1 MLADLRHVGD
11 LLTRNARITPNAPG
25 LGMDG
30 TRYTW
35 AESDARANRLA
46 HAVRRSGVAR
56 CDRVGILSH
65 NSVEYV
71 EAIFALA
78 RLGVAAVPVNSRLVA
93 SEVAYIL
100 KDAEATGL
108 FAGDEHLDVARD
120 AAGQSATTTRLFGLG
135 RGGGE
140 VRGFDALIADE
151 SEHEPLLDRPIAGD
165 ELFMLLYTSG
175 TTGFPKGVMYPH
187 WPALRGIVVHVLAI
201 GSARRHRVMLPA
213 PLYSAA
219 GFAGFT
225 CAVAV
230 GSCTDILRYSPEAAL
245 ATIARERITFTNLVP
260 TTLKMLLERDDLDR
274 YDLRSLEVLLYGG
287 SPMPEPTLR
296 LASRLLSC
304 GFRQTFATSETGCS
318 GTVLEPEDHR
328 RALDEPGFAE
338 RLLSCGRPQV
348 GVGVHIVG
356 DDWQELPRG
365 EIGEVAVACD
375 GNMSGY
381 WNNPEATARVLR
393 HGWIR
398 TGDLARQD
406 DDGYVYLVDRKHDMI
421 VSGALNVYPVEV
433 ERVVLAHPAVGDCA
447 VIGVPDPRWGE
458 GVKALVVVKPGAVV
472 TESELLV
479 FCEGRLAG
487 YKRPRSVTL
496 VPEIPRNAAG
506 KILRRQLREPYWKD
520 HARTIG

>member
-11 LLTRNARITPNAPG
+11 LLTRNARVTPHAPG
-25 LGMDG
+25 LGMNG

-35 AESDARANRLA
+35 AESEARANRLA
-46 HAVRRSGVAR
+46 HAIRHAGIAR
-56 CDRVGILSH
+56 GDRVGLLAH

-78 RLGVAAVPVNSRLVA
+78 RLGVTAVPINSRLVPA
-93 SEVAYIL
+93 EVAYIL
-100 KDAEATGL
+100 NDASATGL
-108 FAGDEHLDVARD
+108 FVGDEHLDTGRE
-120 AAGQSATTTRLFGLG
+120 AAGQSPTTTRLFGLG
-135 RGGGE
+135 RG
-140 VRGFDALIADE
+140 VADVPGFDALIAHGDE
-151 SEHEPLLDRPIAGD
+151 SEPPLERPVGGD
-165 ELFMLLYTSG
+165 EIFMLLYTSG

-187 WPALRGIVVHVLAI
+187 RPALLGIVVHVLAI
-201 GSARRHRVMLPA
+201 ASGRRHRVMLPA

-230 GSCTDILRYSPEAAL
+230 GSQTDIVRYTPETAL

-274 YDLRSLEVLLYGG
+274 YDLGSLEVLLYGG

-296 LASRLLSC
+296 LASQRLRC

-328 RALDEPGFAE
+328 RALDEPSFAE

-348 GVGVHIVG
+348 GVGVTIVD
-356 DDWQELPRG
+356 DDWRELPRG

-375 GNMSGY
+375 GNMTGY

-393 HGWIR
+393 DGWIR

-406 DDGYVYLVDRKHDMI
+406 ADGYVYLIDRKHDMI

-433 ERVVLAHPAVGDCA
+433 ERAVLAHPAVSDCA

-458 GVKALVVVKPGAVV
+458 GVKALVVLKPDASA
-472 TESELLV
+472 TDADILT

-487 YKRPRSVTL
+487 YKRPRSVTF
-496 VPEIPRNAAG
+496 VAEIPRNPTG
-506 KILRRQLREPYWKD
+506 KILRRQLRERYWKD
-520 HARTIG
+520 QIRTIG

>member
-1 MLADLRHVGD
+1 
-11 LLTRNARITPNAPG
+11 
-25 LGMDG
+25 
-30 TRYTW
+30 
-35 AESDARANRLA
+35 
-46 HAVRRSGVAR
+46 
-56 CDRVGILSH
+56 
-65 NSVEYV
+65 
-71 EAIFALA
+71 
-78 RLGVAAVPVNSRLVA
+78 
-93 SEVAYIL
+93 
-100 KDAEATGL
+100 
-108 FAGDEHLDVARD
+108 
-120 AAGQSATTTRLFGLG
+120 
-135 RGGGE
+135 
-140 VRGFDALIADE
+140 
-151 SEHEPLLDRPIAGD
+151 
-165 ELFMLLYTSG
+165 
-175 TTGFPKGVMYPH
+175 
-187 WPALRGIVVHVLAI
+187 
-201 GSARRHRVMLPA
+201 
-213 PLYSAA
+213 
-219 GFAGFT
+219 
-225 CAVAV
+225 
-230 GSCTDILRYSPEAAL
+230 
-245 ATIARERITFTNLVP
+245 
-260 TTLKMLLERDDLDR
+260 
-274 YDLRSLEVLLYGG
+274 
-287 SPMPEPTLR
+287 LR